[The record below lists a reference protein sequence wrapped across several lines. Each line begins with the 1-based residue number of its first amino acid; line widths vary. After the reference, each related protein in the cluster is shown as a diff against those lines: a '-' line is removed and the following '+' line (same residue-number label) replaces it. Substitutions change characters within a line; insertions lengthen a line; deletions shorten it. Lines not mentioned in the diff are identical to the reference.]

1 MRDSMRVCVYLYKSL
16 TEVPNSKPSKVSM
29 SKIAIGNVAHDV
41 LKSTISFGN
50 NGTFGVEM

>member
-1 MRDSMRVCVYLYKSL
+1 MRVCVYLYKSL